1 MVPEDLTPIGDPLRP
16 GDTGEGVRDLHRRL
30 ANAGHPA
37 SAAEVEAGHFGE
49 DTAAKIARF
58 QVERGLHEHGLVD
71 EHTLSSLI
79 EAGLRLGDRHLYLH
93 APMLRGDD
101 VADLQLRLGS
111 LGFDAGRIDGI
122 FGPDSSSA
130 LRDFQRN
137 SGLVLDGI
145 AGAAT
150 VRALRHLAGRSAGT
164 TPVAQ
169 VRELDR
175 LRRSRPDLDERRIA
189 LGHFGSCGA
198 LAAALSRG
206 LRTRGANVVALDHP
220 DDATQAATANRFEA
234 EVYLGVRIESR
245 PGPELSYF
253 ATEGFHSE
261 GGLRLAQRCAAALE
275 QVLGDHLDGTAV
287 VVRGMRIPILRSTR
301 MPAVLCTLA
310 PPAAVVPATAEI
322 AEQLSVAVADWAA
335 DPTAGPDALRP
346 MPDA

>member
-1 MVPEDLTPIGDPLRP
+1 MVPDEVIPIGDPLRP
-16 GDTGEGVRDLHRRL
+16 GDNGEGVRDLHRRL
-30 ANAGHPA
+30 DTAGHPV
-37 SAAEVEAGHFGE
+37 SADEVEAGHFGE
-49 DTAAKIARF
+49 DTVARVARF
-58 QVERGLHEHGLVD
+58 QAERGLHEHGLVD

-79 EAGLRLGDRHLYLH
+79 EAGHRLGDRHLYLH

-122 FGPDSSSA
+122 FGSDSAGA
-130 LRDFQRN
+130 LRDFQHN

-150 VRALRHLAGRSAGT
+150 VRALRHLAGRAVGT
-164 TPVAQ
+164 TPVAL
-169 VRELDR
+169 VRELER

-220 DDATQAATANRFEA
+220 DDTTQAATANRFEA
-234 EVYLGVRIESR
+234 EAYLGLRIENL
-245 PGPELSYF
+245 PGPEVAYF

-261 GGLRLAQRCAAALE
+261 GGFRLAQRCATALA
-275 QVLGDHLDGTAV
+275 QVLGDHLEGTEV
-287 VVRGMRIPILRSTR
+287 VVRGMRIPILRRTR

-322 AEQLSVAVADWAA
+322 AEHLSVAVADWAA
-335 DPTAGPDALRP
+335 DPTAGPDA
-346 MPDA
+346 